1 MHQGKVIFPVE
12 PWTITET
19 EVKLENNQRCE
30 TIFAVAN
37 GYIGMRGNVEEGYS
51 GPEGYSLNGTYLNGF
66 YDSTPIQYGEEAFG
80 YAKNRQTM
88 LNVADAKG
96 IELWVDG
103 EKFDVLQSKV
113 IDYKRQLDMQRGIMT
128 RSIMWET
135 KQGKQVELRMERMAS
150 FANKHI
156 AMIRYHVKVRNVQAQ
171 LEFVSTLNGEVTNQ
185 VTMGDPRTG
194 SGFAGQV
201 LLTEKLSREGTIHGI
216 AQRTKNTQFAL
227 VSAMNHKLN
236 TEHEQLVSEQDQ
248 LIELRYRLDAAPDQ
262 DIVLDKY
269 IAYVSSKDYEESQL
283 WPLAVAELN
292 DATKKGYVWFLSRQE
307 EILADFWQAADVFVD
322 GDDLLQQGLRFN
334 AYHLFQSVGRDGK
347 TNIGAKG
354 ITGEGYEG
362 HYFWDTETYILPFFL
377 YNRPEI
383 SRQLLK
389 YRHSI
394 LPKAK
399 ARAAELGYKGAL
411 YAWRTID
418 GEETSPYYPA
428 GSAQL
433 HINADIAYAVKKYV
447 EVTKDESYLFNEG
460 LDVLIETCRFFAD
473 AGDWIEGKGFC
484 INGVTGPDEY
494 TAMVNNNA
502 YTNLMVK
509 DQLEFTVK
517 SLQKLQGTGVWS
529 SIKDKHTLDEK
540 EIEAWLSMAEQM
552 YIHRVGN
559 LIGQDDSFLE
569 KARWDFENTPKE
581 KYPLLLHF
589 HPMVIYKYQVLKQAD
604 LVLAMYLQGNRFTR
618 EEKLVNYQ
626 YYEPLTTHD
635 SSLSAS
641 IYAIVGAELGEIEK
655 AYSYF
660 MQSVRMD
667 LDDYHNNVKDGI
679 HSASMAGSWLTIVNG
694 FAGMRHDDQA
704 ISFHPTIPS
713 AWTSYTFRVLFHGSL
728 VEVSVTAEQ
737 TTYRLIKGDPIQLCH
752 KKQVLLLDGVQTC
765 LNGPNE

>member
-1 MHQGKVIFPVE
+1 MHQGKIIFPQE

-19 EVKLENNQRCE
+19 EVNLAHNQRCE
-30 TIFAVAN
+30 TVFAVAN
-37 GYIGMRGNVEEGYS
+37 GYIGMRGNAEEGYS
-51 GPEGYSLNGTYLNGF
+51 GPVGFSLNGTYLNGF

-96 IELWVDG
+96 ISLWVDG
-103 EKFDVLQSKV
+103 EKFDVLHSKV
-113 IDYKRQLDMQRGIMT
+113 IDYKRQLHMKQGVMT
-128 RSIMWET
+128 REIVWET
-135 KQGKQVELRMERMAS
+135 AQGKQVELRIERMAS
-150 FANKHI
+150 FANKHL
-156 AMIRYHVKVRNVQAQ
+156 ALIRYEVKVRNAAARIA
-171 LEFVSTLNGEVTNQ
+171 FVSTLNGEVTNQ

-201 LLTEKLSREGTIHGI
+201 LQTEDLREEGTIHGT
-216 AQRTKNTQFAL
+216 AQRTKNTKFAL
-227 VSAMNHKLN
+227 ISAMNHELHVAN
-236 TEHEQLVSEQDQ
+236 EATCMQQEQ
-248 LIELRYRLDAAPDQ
+248 LIEHRYDCEAAPDQ
-262 DIVLDKY
+262 SIVLDKF
-269 IAYVSSKDYEESQL
+269 IAYFSSKDYEEAEL
-283 WPLAVAELN
+283 WPMAVTALT
-292 DATKKGYVWFLSRQE
+292 DAKAKGYNWFRERQA
-307 EILADFWQAADVFVD
+307 EILADFWQVADVSVE
-322 GDDLLQQGLRFN
+322 GDALLQQGLRFN

-399 ARAAELGYKGAL
+399 ARAAELGYEGAL

-447 EVTKDESYLFNEG
+447 EVTRDEDYLLQEG
-460 LDVLIETCRFFAD
+460 LDILVETCRFFAD

-509 DQLEFTVK
+509 DQFEFTVK
-517 SLQKLQGTGVWS
+517 SLRKLEQTTGWQDVS
-529 SIKDKHTLDEK
+529 ARYELDER
-540 EIEAWLSMAEQM
+540 ELEAWTAMADRM
-552 YIHRVGN
+552 YIHRVGQ

-569 KARWDFENTPKE
+569 KAPWDFANTPRE

-604 LVLAMYLQGNRFTR
+604 LVLAMYLQGHRFMR
-618 EEKLVNYQ
+618 EEKVINYK

-655 AYSYF
+655 AYQYF
-660 MQSVRMD
+660 MQSARMD

-694 FAGMRHDDQA
+694 FAGMRHDDEV
-704 ISFHPTIPS
+704 ITFNPTIPS

-728 VEVSVTAEQ
+728 IEVVVAKER
-737 TTYRLIKGDPIQLCH
+737 TTYRLIQGHFVQLRH
-752 KKQVLLLDGVQTC
+752 GEQGFVLESERVCESQ
-765 LNGPNE
+765 

>member
-1 MHQGKVIFPVE
+1 MHQGKVIFPQE

-19 EVKLENNQRCE
+19 EVRLENNQRCE

-37 GYIGMRGNVEEGYS
+37 GYIGMRGNAEEGYS

-96 IELWVDG
+96 IALWVDG
-103 EKFDVLQSKV
+103 EKFDVLQSKI
-113 IDYKRQLDMQRGIMT
+113 IDYKRQLHMQQGTMT
-128 RSIMWET
+128 RSMIWET
-135 KQGKQVELRMERMAS
+135 QQGKQVELRMERMAS

-156 AMIRYHVKVRNVQAQ
+156 ALIRYEVKVRHAAAQ
-171 LEFVSTLNGEVTNQ
+171 IEFVSTLNGEVTNQ

-201 LLTEKLSREGTIHGI
+201 LITEEMRADGTIHGI
-216 AQRTKNTQFAL
+216 AQRTKNTKFEL
-227 VSAMNHKLN
+227 ISAV
-236 TEHEQLVSEQDQ
+236 EHEMNVDGDEVVNQQDQ
-248 LIELRYRLDAAPDQ
+248 KIEMRYSYHAEPDQ
-262 DIVLDKY
+262 KIVLDKF

-283 WPLAVAELN
+283 WELTVAELN
-292 DATKKGYVWFLSRQE
+292 DAKAKGYDWFRSRQE
-307 EILADFWQAADVFVD
+307 EILADFWQVADVSVE
-322 GDDLLQQGLRFN
+322 GDASLQQGLRFN

-383 SRQLLK
+383 ARQLLK
-389 YRHSI
+389 YRHRI

-418 GEETSPYYPA
+418 GDETSPYYPA

-447 EVTKDESYLFNEG
+447 EVTGDEAYLVDEG
-460 LDVLIETCRFFAD
+460 LDILVETCRFFAD

-509 DQLEFTVK
+509 DQFEFTVK
-517 SLQKLQGTGVWS
+517 SIRKFLQTEGWQEIEAKYAL
-529 SIKDKHTLDEK
+529 EAC
-540 EIEAWLSMAEQM
+540 EIEAWSAMAEQM
-552 YIHRVGN
+552 YIHRVGI
-559 LIGQDDSFLE
+559 LIG
-569 KARWDFENTPKE
+569 
-581 KYPLLLHF
+581 
-589 HPMVIYKYQVLKQAD
+589 
-604 LVLAMYLQGNRFTR
+604 
-618 EEKLVNYQ
+618 
-626 YYEPLTTHD
+626 
-635 SSLSAS
+635 
-641 IYAIVGAELGEIEK
+641 
-655 AYSYF
+655 
-660 MQSVRMD
+660 
-667 LDDYHNNVKDGI
+667 
-679 HSASMAGSWLTIVNG
+679 
-694 FAGMRHDDQA
+694 
-704 ISFHPTIPS
+704 
-713 AWTSYTFRVLFHGSL
+713 
-728 VEVSVTAEQ
+728 
-737 TTYRLIKGDPIQLCH
+737 
-752 KKQVLLLDGVQTC
+752 
-765 LNGPNE
+765 

>member
-1 MHQGKVIFPVE
+1 MHQGKVIFPQE

-19 EVKLENNQRCE
+19 AINLENNQRCE

-37 GYIGMRGNVEEGYS
+37 GYIGMRGNFEEGYS
-51 GPEGYSLNGTYLNGF
+51 GPDGYSLSGTYLNGF

-88 LNVADAKG
+88 LNVTDGKG

-103 EKFDVLQSKV
+103 EKFDVLQSKIV
-113 IDYKRQLDMQRGIMT
+113 HYKRQLHMQRGTMT
-128 RSIMWET
+128 RSVTWET
-135 KQGKQVELRMERMAS
+135 KQGKHVELHIERMAS

-156 AMIRYHVKVRNVQAQ
+156 ALIRYEIKLLDEPAQ
-171 LEFVSTLNGEVTNQ
+171 LQIVSSLNGKVTNQ

-201 LLTEKLSREGTIHGI
+201 LNTDEIRRVDSIGGI
-216 AQRTKNTQFAL
+216 VQRTKNTQFSL
-227 VSAMNHKLN
+227 ISAMDHEIHVPCEIVTNQLDQKL
-236 TEHEQLVSEQDQ
+236 EMKFR
-248 LIELRYRLDAAPDQ
+248 IEAAAPHQ
-262 DIVLDKY
+262 TIVIDKY
-269 IAYVSSKDYEESQL
+269 ITYFSSKDYEDSQL
-283 WPLAVAELN
+283 WDLTVAELTE
-292 DATKKGYVWFLSRQE
+292 AKAKGYLWFLDRQVA
-307 EILADFWQAADVFVD
+307 ILADFWKVADVAIE
-322 GDDLLQQGLRFN
+322 GDEALQQGLRFN

-347 TNIGAKG
+347 TNIAAKG

-377 YNRPEI
+377 YNQPKI

-389 YRHSI
+389 YRHRI

-399 ARAAELGYKGAL
+399 VRAAELGYKGAL

-447 EVTKDESYLFNEG
+447 EVTGDETYLWNEG
-460 LDVLIETCRFFAD
+460 LDILVETSRFFAD
-473 AGDWIEGKGFC
+473 AGDWIDGKGFC

-509 DQLEFTVK
+509 DQLEYTVK
-517 SLQKLQGTGVWS
+517 TLRSHQQRAELWQEVQARYELEEGEIDSWS
-529 SIKDKHTLDEK
+529 N
-540 EIEAWLSMAEQM
+540 MAEQI
-552 YIHRVGN
+552 YIHRKGD
-559 LIGQDDSFLE
+559 LIGQDDSFFD
-569 KARWDFENTPKE
+569 KAPWDFENTPRD
-581 KYPLLLHF
+581 KYPLLLHY

-604 LVLAMYLQGNRFTR
+604 LVLAMYLQSHRFTR
-618 EEKLVNYQ
+618 EEKMLNYR

-655 AYSYF
+655 AYQYF
-660 MQSVRMD
+660 MQSARMD

-694 FAGMRHDDQA
+694 FAGMRHQDKEL
-704 ISFHPTIPS
+704 SFQPSIPS
-713 AWTSYTFRVLFHGSL
+713 AWTGYTFRVQFHDSI
-728 VEVSVTAEQ
+728 VEVTVRKARTS
-737 TTYRLIKGDPIQLCH
+737 YRLIEGQSVCIRHRD
-752 KKQVLLLDGVQTC
+752 QVFNLKTEMSYS
-765 LNGPNE
+765 N

>member
-1 MHQGKVIFPVE
+1 MHQGKVIFPQE

-19 EVKLENNQRCE
+19 EVNLAHNQRCE
-30 TIFAVAN
+30 TVFAVAN
-37 GYIGMRGNVEEGYS
+37 GYIGMRGNTEEGYS

-96 IELWVDG
+96 ISLWVDG
-103 EKFDVLQSKV
+103 EKFDVLQSKI
-113 IDYKRQLDMQRGIMT
+113 IDYKRQLHMKQGVMT
-128 RSIMWET
+128 REIVWET
-135 KQGKQVELRMERMAS
+135 RQGKQVELRIERMAS
-150 FANKHI
+150 FVNKHM
-156 AMIRYHVKVRNVQAQ
+156 ALIRYEAKVRSAAAQ
-171 LEFVSTLNGEVTNQ
+171 MEFVSTLNGEVTNQ

-201 LLTEKLSREGTIHGI
+201 LLTEGLRADGAIHGT
-216 AQRTKNTQFAL
+216 AQRTKNTKFVL
-227 VSAMNHKLN
+227 VSAVNHALN
-236 TEHEQLVSEQDQ
+236 VEHESACHEQGQ
-248 LIELRYRLDAAPDQ
+248 LIELRYRCEAAPDQ
-262 DIVLDKY
+262 AVVLDKY
-269 IAYVSSKDYEESQL
+269 IAYFASKDYEEAEL
-283 WPLAVAELN
+283 WPMAVTALT
-292 DATKKGYVWFLSRQE
+292 DAKAKGYNWFRERQE
-307 EILADFWQAADVFVD
+307 EILADFWQVADVSVE
-322 GDDLLQQGLRFN
+322 GDELLQQGLRFN

-399 ARAAELGYKGAL
+399 ARAAELGYEGAL

-447 EVTKDESYLFNEG
+447 EVTRDEDYLLQEG
-460 LDVLIETCRFFAD
+460 LDILVETCRFFAD

-509 DQLEFTVK
+509 DQFEFTVK
-517 SLQKLQGTGVWS
+517 SLRKLEQTAAWQGVQARYG
-529 SIKDKHTLDEK
+529 LE
-540 EIEAWLSMAEQM
+540 ERELEAWTTMAEQM
-552 YIHRVGN
+552 YIHRVGQ

-569 KARWDFENTPKE
+569 KAPWDFANTPRE

-604 LVLAMYLQGNRFTR
+604 LVLAMYLQGHRFTR
-618 EEKLVNYQ
+618 EEKVVNYK

-655 AYSYF
+655 AYQYF
-660 MQSVRMD
+660 MQSARMD

-694 FAGMRHDDQA
+694 FAGMRHDEEV
-704 ISFHPTIPS
+704 ITFNPTIPS

-728 VEVSVTAEQ
+728 VEVSVTKEQ
-737 TTYRLIKGDPIQLCH
+737 TTYRLIEGCPVELRHGEQSFMLESERVCEISKS
-752 KKQVLLLDGVQTC
+752 
-765 LNGPNE
+765 